1 MSEIKTDNQITLYGA
16 LKHIAVKILAPGAVN
31 GPHDMIN
38 LGHKDGVTRDQKRQI
53 VDYINNGLPHDVAVA
68 VSLFVG
74 ANGQARYDQYG
85 SLADTASIQNAV
97 NVAEKLSDENDK
109 RLLYGFIMRS
119 AERVLDSNSLGK
131 VGLNYARLSKT
142 SHAYNWLLMNAMS
155 RGTDFLSND
164 QIKEALQEY
173 YEVKKQEIFAEMGKD
188 MPNMKQIKSNML
200 NNVHL
205 FQDDEI
211 KKMARVLS
219 DDLVQMVEK
228 ASRVQTRE
236 EFVHNAIEIP
246 LLEKEKQNAELPS
259 QNEQQN
265 AQIDQLQAQ
274 IAQMSREIETLNEQV
289 AAVTTERDAARN
301 ENSTLK
307 MRLAKLKMLFKDFS
321 KNFSGLSKTSNIQ
334 DKADAVLAQFDRD
347 DR

>member
-16 LKHIAVKILAPGAVN
+16 LKHIAVKILAPGVAG
-31 GPHDMIN
+31 GPYDMID
-38 LGHKDGVTRDQKRQI
+38 LGHKNGVTRDQKKQI
-53 VDYINNGLPHDVAVA
+53 IDYLNNGLPHDVAEA

-74 ANGQARYDQYG
+74 ADDQVKYENG
-85 SLADTASIQNAV
+85 SLANVASIQKAV
-97 NVAEKLSDENDK
+97 NVAAKLSDKNDK
-109 RLLYGFIMRS
+109 RLLYEFIMRS
-119 AERVLDSNSLGK
+119 AERVLDSHSLGM

-142 SHAYNWLLMNAMS
+142 SRAYYWLLMNAQS
-155 RGTDFLSND
+155 RETDFLSND

-173 YEVKKQEIFAEMGKD
+173 YEVKKQEILAEMGKD
-188 MPNMKQIKSNML
+188 MPNMERIKSNML

-219 DDLVQMVEK
+219 DDLAQMVEK

-236 EFVHNAIEIP
+236 EFVHDAIKIP
-246 LLEKEKQNAELPS
+246 LPEKEKQNAELTS
-259 QNEQQN
+259 QNDQLN
-265 AQIDQLQAQ
+265 AQADQSKTKIDQLQAQ
-274 IAQMSREIETLNEQV
+274 IAQMSREIEKLNEQV
-289 AAVTTERDAARN
+289 ATVTTERDTARK
-301 ENSTLK
+301 EASTWK

-321 KNFSGLSKTSNIQ
+321 NIQ
-334 DKADAVLAQFDRD
+334 DKADAILAQFDRD

>member
-16 LKHIAVKILAPGAVN
+16 LKHIASKILAPGTVN

-38 LGHKDGVTRDQKRQI
+38 LGYKDGVTRDQKRQI
-53 VDYINNGLPHDVAVA
+53 IDYINNGLPHDVAVA

-142 SHAYNWLLMNAMS
+142 SSAYNWLLMNAQS
-155 RGTDFLSND
+155 RGAGFLSED
-164 QIKEALQEY
+164 QIKAALQEY
-173 YEVKKQEIFAEMGKD
+173 YEVKKQEILAEMGKD
-188 MPNMKQIKSNML
+188 MRNMKKIESNML
-200 NNVHL
+200 NNVDL
-205 FQDDEI
+205 FENDEI
-211 KKMARVLS
+211 KKMARVLR
-219 DDLVQMVEK
+219 DDLVQMVQK

-246 LLEKEKQNAELPS
+246 LPEKEKQELTS
-259 QNEQQN
+259 QNKQLNTQV
-265 AQIDQLQAQ
+265 DQLQAQ
-274 IAQMSREIETLNEQV
+274 IAQMSREIEKLNEQV
-289 AAVTTERDAARN
+289 ATVTTERDAARR
-301 ENSTLK
+301 ENDTLK

-334 DKADAVLAQFDRD
+334 DKADAVLAQFERD